1 MRLVRVT
8 VVLLVL
14 LSATCANAQTQL
26 SAKKSDSEKAGVI
39 DAITAGDQAL
49 FNGKDLT
56 GWSILPTTEAQK
68 KSRAGWQKNDSDAPP
83 WPIVES
89 KVNFDGKV
97 KSDDGRFLVEKEAL
111 VVSVPPE
118 GRKVQMLYS
127 DAVVEGDFELRLE
140 FRASENADSGV
151 FIRGK
156 QLQCRDY
163 LNAGPYRNLKKFKSD
178 DWNELVVVVT
188 GETARC
194 TCNGE
199 VLEEKFKVPTRGP
212 IGVEADRGKFEFRNI
227 RIRQSANNMLK
238 PTNEVSAWDMERF
251 EGGKATVQADGE
263 AIVFETFGLGEK
275 VWDVQAYQKGL
286 DFEEDAEYRVSFEIK
301 ADRNDVQVDVFASIN
316 ESDWHNVGLYEEI
329 SVTKEFKKYEFTFW
343 ASDVVK
349 DKNRIGFVL
358 GFQTATVTV
367 ANFSLGREK
376 E

>member
-1 MRLVRVT
+1 MTVRLVRVT

-194 TCNGE
+194 T
-199 VLEEKFKVPTRGP
+199 
-212 IGVEADRGKFEFRNI
+212 
-227 RIRQSANNMLK
+227 
-238 PTNEVSAWDMERF
+238 
-251 EGGKATVQADGE
+251 
-263 AIVFETFGLGEK
+263 
-275 VWDVQAYQKGL
+275 
-286 DFEEDAEYRVSFEIK
+286 
-301 ADRNDVQVDVFASIN
+301 
-316 ESDWHNVGLYEEI
+316 
-329 SVTKEFKKYEFTFW
+329 
-343 ASDVVK
+343 
-349 DKNRIGFVL
+349 
-358 GFQTATVTV
+358 
-367 ANFSLGREK
+367 
-376 E
+376 